1 MSEYDNNRAAHLQQL
16 IYDTIALG
24 SAMQLQVK
32 QLDNNLAILEAPV
45 REANF
50 NIHDT
55 AFAGSIYSLCAL
67 TAWGLVHMR
76 LLEEGQQADVVI
88 AKADIAY
95 KLPVYDFINAHCQLD
110 ERIYQDFHAALLE
123 KGKARIDVQV
133 EVKENGPLQAILNAN
148 VAVKL
153 TEE

>member
-55 AFAGSIYSLCAL
+55 AFAGSI
-67 TAWGLVHMR
+67 
-76 LLEEGQQADVVI
+76 
-88 AKADIAY
+88 
-95 KLPVYDFINAHCQLD
+95 
-110 ERIYQDFHAALLE
+110 
-123 KGKARIDVQV
+123 
-133 EVKENGPLQAILNAN
+133 AN
-148 VAVKL
+148 HEL
-153 TEE
+153 MTR